1 MRLPKPKKIIAPKYV
16 AGLSLFKRKRVKI
29 KLSAN
34 ESALGPSPKAIKE
47 YNKVSKNFKRY
58 PDTNGTFLRKVIA
71 NKFKIDKNRIILG
84 SGSDQIFELVCNA
97 FIKKNDEVIVP
108 KYSFII
114 YRIYSKINGAKI
126 IYAKEKNFTI
136 SVQDILSKVTRKTK
150 VVFLANPNNPTGTY
164 IPKKELI
171 YLRKKLRS
179 NILLVVDD
187 AYFEYLKQKDYL
199 SGLRLFSRDKNVLV
213 TRTFSKAYGLAGLR
227 VGWGYASKE
236 IINTLNKIKPPFNV
250 NRPALFAAAAAIR
263 DNVWL
268 KKEVNHI
275 SKWNKI
281 LFKKFKEMKIAT
293 NESKTNF
300 LLLNFDRVNISSKKV
315 FQKLGNAGIL
325 VRAMNV
331 YGIKNS
337 LRITIGNS
345 KENKK
350 LISIFRKI
358 FNV

>member
-1 MRLPKPKKIIAPKYV
+1 MRLPKPKKIVAQKYV
-16 AGLSLFKRKRVKI
+16 SGLSLFKQKMIKI

-58 PDTNGTFLRKVIA
+58 PDTNGTTLKKVIA
-71 NKFKIDKNRIILG
+71 NKFKIDKDRIVLG
-84 SGSDQIFELVCNA
+84 SGSDQIFELACNA

-136 SVQDILSKVTRKTK
+136 SVKDILSKVTKKTK

-164 IPKKELI
+164 INKKQLI
-171 YLRKKLRS
+171 HLRKKLRS
-179 NILLVVDD
+179 NILLVIDD
-187 AYFEYLKQKDYL
+187 AYFEYVKQKDYF
-199 SGLRLFSRDKNVLV
+199 SGLKLFSRHKNVLV
-213 TRTFSKAYGLAGLR
+213 TRTFSKVYGLAGLR
-227 VGWGYASKE
+227 VGWGYGSKE
-236 IINTLNKIKPPFNV
+236 IINTLNTIKPPFNV
-250 NRPALFAAAAAIR
+250 SRPALFAASAAIR
-263 DNVWL
+263 DISWL

-275 SKWNKI
+275 HKWNKI

-325 VRAMNV
+325 VRAMNI

-337 LRITIGNS
+337 LRITIGKS

-350 LISIFRKI
+350 LISVFRKI
-358 FNV
+358 LNV

>member
-1 MRLPKPKKIIAPKYV
+1 MRLPKPKKIIAQKYV
-16 AGLSLFKRKRVKI
+16 SGLSLFNRKMVKV

-34 ESALGPSPKAIKE
+34 ESALGPSPKAIRE

-58 PDTNGTFLRKVIA
+58 PDTNGTALRKVIA
-71 NKFKIDKNRIILG
+71 NKFRIDKNRVILG
-84 SGSDQIFELVCNA
+84 SGSDQILELVCKA

-136 SVQDILSKVTRKTK
+136 SVKDILAKVTRKTK

-164 IPKKELI
+164 ISKKQLTH
-171 YLRKKLRS
+171 LRKKLRN

-187 AYFEYLKQKDYL
+187 AYFEYVKQKDYF
-199 SGLRLFSRDKNVLV
+199 SGLKLFSRHKNVLV
-213 TRTFSKAYGLAGLR
+213 TRTFSKVYGLAGLR

-236 IINTLNKIKPPFNV
+236 IINTLNQMKPPFNV
-250 NRPALFAAAAAIR
+250 SRPALFAASAAIK
-263 DNVWL
+263 DISWL

-275 SKWNKI
+275 RKWNKI

-315 FQKLGNAGIL
+315 FQKLANAGIL
-325 VRAMNV
+325 VRSMNT

-350 LISIFRKI
+350 LISVFRKI
-358 FNV
+358 LNV

>member
-47 YNKVSKNFKRY
+47 YNKASKNFKRY
-58 PDTNGTFLRKVIA
+58 PDTNGIFLRKVIA

-199 SGLRLFSRDKNVLV
+199 SGLKLFSRDKNVLV

-236 IINTLNKIKPPFNV
+236 IINSLNKIKPPFNV

-263 DNVWL
+263 DTVWL

-337 LRITIGNS
+337 LRITIGKS

-350 LISIFRKI
+350 LMSIFRKI